1 MIAGRFSSLPRI
13 LTILGF
19 LGGSF
24 VARAT
29 AGSSPMSFLPNG
41 QVMALAHF
49 EDKLVVAGHFCA
61 QLRDSVA
68 ANIAAWDGSDWSL
81 FGEGLDGPV
90 YSLAV
95 FNGDLI
101 AAGSFA
107 SSSGTPLNFIARW
120 EDGQWLPVGDGANE
134 SIRTLAVH
142 DSLLVAGGYFSSP
155 GRNVA
160 GVERHPRCR
169 DVEWRRVGIPGQRSR
184 QGGESVG
191 AIRWCPDRGRVV
203 YAIRKPGGQPHR
215 QMGRNEMDAAG
226 LGAERTGTSDGRL
239 PE

>member
-1 MIAGRFSSLPRI
+1 
-13 LTILGF
+13 
-19 LGGSF
+19 
-24 VARAT
+24 
-29 AGSSPMSFLPNG
+29 MSFLPNG

-160 GVERHPRCR
+160 AWNGTRGVATWNGAEWASLGSGVDKGVRALARFDGALIAGGWFTRSGNQAVNHIAKWDGTEWTPLGSGLNGRVRAMAVYRNELVVGGIFTAAGGQEATYLAAWDGER
-169 DVEWRRVGIPGQRSR
+169 W
-184 QGGESVG
+184 
-191 AIRWCPDRGRVV
+191 RGRF
-203 YAIRKPGGQPHR
+203 
-215 QMGRNEMDAAG
+215 
-226 LGAERTGTSDGRL
+226 
-239 PE
+239 